1 MSDDAP
7 RRDGSTYGDWRP
19 GKQRPSETKS
29 EFESVSGASSSAPS
43 GFTNVIDYVRDY
55 LSFAQPAMILIFAA
69 VSYIASQIIGFIA
82 IKSMVY
88 ANSNT
93 VTTNGQVVDSGQG
106 FAMFLAGI
114 ASLIEYGAGVLVI
127 WAIARLIADA
137 IARGAS
143 ND

>member
-1 MSDDAP
+1 VSDDQQS
-7 RRDGSTYGDWRP
+7 RD
-19 GKQRPSETKS
+19 E
-29 EFESVSGASSSAPS
+29 PS
-43 GFTNVIDYVRDY
+43 GFLKVVDYIRDY